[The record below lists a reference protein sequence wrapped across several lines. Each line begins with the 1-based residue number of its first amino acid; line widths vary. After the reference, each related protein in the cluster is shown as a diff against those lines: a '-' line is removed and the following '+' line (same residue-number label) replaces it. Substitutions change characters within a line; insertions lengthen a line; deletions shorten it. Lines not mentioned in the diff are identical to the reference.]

1 MRTGRYWLM
10 VLLLAGTAVGYHA
23 LPHGRYVPPRRSLS
37 TFPNQVGDYL
47 GQDVGISDN
56 VRSFLGEGEF
66 LQRVYRRTTVDLPVL
81 WYVGYYP
88 HQETGGTVHSPQHC
102 LPGGG
107 WEPLD
112 IGRMQIALNDGR
124 TIEVNR
130 YVVQKG
136 KDRLLVLYWF
146 QGRGRIVA
154 SEYWGKFYLVRDAI
168 LTNRTDGAV
177 VRVSTPF
184 RKSTPQTER
193 ALRSFVSQIV
203 DVLGTFIPD

>member
-1 MRTGRYWLM
+1 
-10 VLLLAGTAVGYHA
+10 
-23 LPHGRYVPPRRSLS
+23 
-37 TFPNQVGDYL
+37 
-47 GQDVGISDN
+47 
-56 VRSFLGEGEF
+56 
-66 LQRVYRRTTVDLPVL
+66 
-81 WYVGYYP
+81 
-88 HQETGGTVHSPQHC
+88 
-102 LPGGG
+102 
-107 WEPLD
+107 
-112 IGRMQIALNDGR
+112 MQIALNDGR

-136 KDRLLVLYWF
+136 RDRLLVLYWF
-146 QGRGRIVA
+146 QGRGRIVT

-184 RKSTPQTER
+184 RKSTAQTER